1 MIDKF
6 GKLTLESMNQADW
19 YNKWTMNKI
28 KSFLTGKI
36 LEIGCGIGNFTK
48 TLLEFGQVYGIDIR
62 EDYVNETKKI
72 LKTNG
77 AKIGLGDIEKG
88 GYFFKDE
95 KFDSIVCINV
105 LEHVKDDTRA
115 LGNIYNLLKKS
126 GLLILIIP
134 AYPFLYGEIDK
145 AIGHFRRYT
154 KEDISLKLEEGGFYI
169 QKFRTLNFIGAI
181 GWFISGRILKN
192 KIVDHSKIKFFNLL
206 APFFLKIEDMIE
218 PVFGTSF
225 LIIARKS

>member
-1 MIDKF
+1 MF
-6 GKLTLESMNQADW
+6 
-19 YNKWTMNKI
+19 Y
-28 KSFLTGKI
+28 
-36 LEIGCGIGNFTK
+36 
-48 TLLEFGQVYGIDIR
+48 
-62 EDYVNETKKI
+62 
-72 LKTNG
+72 
-77 AKIGLGDIEKG
+77 
-88 GYFFKDE
+88 
-95 KFDSIVCINV
+95 
-105 LEHVKDDTRA
+105 
-115 LGNIYNLLKKS
+115 LLKKS

-181 GWFISGRILKN
+181 CWFISGRILKN

-206 APFFLKIEDMIE
+206 A
-218 PVFGTSF
+218 TSF

>member
-88 GYFFKDE
+88 GYFFRGE

-105 LEHVKDDTRA
+105 LEHIRDDVRA
-115 LGNIYNLLKKS
+115 LRNMYNLLKK
-126 GLLILIIP
+126 GGVLILIIP
-134 AYPFLYGEIDK
+134 AHPFLYGEIDR

-154 KEDISLKLEEGGFYI
+154 KKDISFKLDEYGFYI

-192 KIVDHSKIKFFNLL
+192 KIVDQSKIKFFNLL
-206 APFFLKIEDMIE
+206 APFFLRIEDMIE

>member
-1 MIDKF
+1 MWYWKF
-6 GKLTLESMNQADW
+6 TQ
-19 YNKWTMNKI
+19 
-28 KSFLTGKI
+28 
-36 LEIGCGIGNFTK
+36 

-77 AKIGLGDIEKG
+77 SKIGLGDIEKG

-105 LEHVKDDTRA
+105 LEHVKDDTWA

-181 GWFISGRILKN
+181 GWFISGIILKN